1 MARTVTVKEV
11 MWRISVQLQ
20 DTVPQF
26 TRWPERETVMWLD
39 DAQMAVWKFLPLSAS
54 RIDAIKLKPGTL
66 QSIESIAAADCKPGD
81 GSTPSAPIL
90 GTQLLRLLN
99 DMGADGLTPGNAIRL
114 VSRDM
119 MDAQSP
125 TWRTV
130 ARSPVECFMFDPDTP
145 RYFEVTPGVPASPE
159 RWVRIA
165 YTAQPAKIPNT
176 GGMGTELYKI
186 GDANTTLIS
195 VHDENVDDLVNYV
208 CARAF
213 MRNSQNAGDPN
224 KVAMYSGLFLNSLN
238 AKVAAVTG
246 NNPNLKTLPF
256 APQPVGQAGS

>member
-1 MARTVTVKEV
+1 M
-11 MWRISVQLQ
+11 
-20 DTVPQF
+20 
-26 TRWPERETVMWLD
+26 
-39 DAQMAVWKFLPLSAS
+39 
-54 RIDAIKLKPGTL
+54 
-66 QSIESIAAADCKPGD
+66 C
-81 GSTPSAPIL
+81 
-90 GTQLLRLLN
+90 QLLGMNSHLPASLTLSFTGFSQRGGCT
-99 DMGADGLTPGNAIRL
+99 DHHTDGWGIAFFEADGLTPGNAIRL

-130 ARSPVECFMFDPDTP
+130 ERSPVECFMFDPDTP
-145 RYFEVTPGVPASPE
+145 RYFEVTPGVPVGPAV

-176 GGMGTELYKI
+176 GTVGGELYKI
-186 GDANTTLIS
+186 DGANTTLIS

-246 NNPNLKTLPF
+246 SNPNLKQLPF
-256 APQPVGQAGS
+256 APTPIGQAGS